1 MTFEF
6 VPSEAFYE
14 LLYKDEEF
22 CSAIGKVMLSAGRLE
37 TNLRSYLRDKAVKGV
52 ADRSTLGS
60 LVRVLNDNNLLSR
73 NGQMHFND
81 LVTKRNYLA
90 HSLYDLF
97 SNVIEQTILPNS
109 DLTESDVE
117 HFTERAEGLAQDFTH
132 FSNLVLNA
140 KRDGG
145 LLV

>member
-14 LLYKDEEF
+14 LLYKDEAF
-22 CSAIGKVMLSAGRLE
+22 CGAIGKVMLSAGRLE
-37 TNLRSYLRDKAVKGV
+37 TNLRAYLRDKGIMGV

-73 NGQMHFND
+73 NGQIHFKD

-117 HFTERAEGLAQDFTH
+117 SFTERAEDLSQDFTH